1 MAKVN
6 FDISKRLD
14 ITTRKGDS
22 FNLQLTLKDSSG
34 IAINLYGSDGESKFY
49 MQVRDNMSSTEGN
62 GVVLHTVSN
71 ATGGGATDSSIAET
85 LISQQLTVTLTDI
98 VSSTTADTSSSSYV
112 ESTAATG
119 IITISAAAA
128 DMKLVASGR
137 YVYDLQYEDPGNTI
151 DSAADRKTILY
162 GTFTVNDDITEV
174 LG

>member
-34 IAINLYGSDGESKFY
+34 TVLNLYGSDGESKFY
-49 MQVRDNMSSTEGN
+49 MQVRDNMNSTYGN
-62 GVVLHTVSN
+62 GVILYTVAN
-71 ATGGGATDSSIAET
+71 ATGGGGTNPSVDEN
-85 LISQQLTVTLTDI
+85 LISQQLTVTLTD
-98 VSSTTADTSSSSYV
+98 VSGTAD
-112 ESTAATG
+112 ADATG
-119 IITISAAAA
+119 IVTISASAA
-128 DMKLVASGR
+128 DMKLVAPGR

-174 LG
+174 LV

>member
-14 ITTRKGDS
+14 ITARKGDS

-49 MQVRDNMSSTEGN
+49 MQVRDNMSSNEGN
-62 GVVLHTVSN
+62 GVVLHSP
-71 ATGGGATDSSIAET
+71 GTDSSADEN
-85 LISQQLTVTLTDI
+85 LISQQLTVALTDV
-98 VSSTTADTSSSSYV
+98 VSSTTADTSSDSYV

-119 IITISAAAA
+119 IVTISASAA

-151 DSAADRKTILY
+151 DSDNDRKTILF

>member
-14 ITTRKGDS
+14 ITTRRGDS

-34 IAINLYGSDGESKFY
+34 TALNLYESDGESKFY
-49 MQVRDNMSSTEGN
+49 MQVRDNMTSTEGN
-62 GVVLHTVSN
+62 GVVLY
-71 ATGGGATDSSIAET
+71 TDNTESSADEN
-85 LISQQLTVTLTDI
+85 LISQKFEVVLTD
-98 VSSTTADTSSSSYV
+98 VSGTAD
-112 ESTAATG
+112 ADATG
-119 IITISAAAA
+119 IVTISTSAEE
-128 DMKLVASGR
+128 MKLVAPGR
-137 YVYDLQYEDPGNTI
+137 YVYDLQYEDPGNTV

>member
-14 ITTRKGDS
+14 ITTRRGDS

-34 IAINLYGSDGESKFY
+34 TALNLYGSDGESKFY
-49 MQVRDNMSSTEGN
+49 MQVRDNMTSTEGN
-62 GVVLHTVSN
+62 GVVLY
-71 ATGGGATDSSIAET
+71 TDNTESSADEN
-85 LISQQLTVTLTDI
+85 LISQKFEVVLTD
-98 VSSTTADTSSSSYV
+98 VSGTAD
-112 ESTAATG
+112 ADATG
-119 IITISAAAA
+119 IVTISTSAEE
-128 DMKLVASGR
+128 MKLVAPGR
-137 YVYDLQYEDPGNTI
+137 YVYDLQYEDPGNTV

>member
-22 FNLQLTLKDSSG
+22 FKLQLTLKDSSG
-34 IAINLYGSDGESKFY
+34 TALNLYGSDGESKFY
-49 MQVRDNMSSTEGN
+49 MQVRDNMTSTEGN
-62 GVVLHTVSN
+62 GVVLYTSN
-71 ATGGGATDSSIAET
+71 TENSTDEN
-85 LISQQLTVTLTDI
+85 LISQKFEVVLTD
-98 VSSTTADTSSSSYV
+98 VSGTAD
-112 ESTAATG
+112 ADATG
-119 IITISAAAA
+119 IVTISTSAEE
-128 DMKLVASGR
+128 MKLVAPGR
-137 YVYDLQYEDPGNTI
+137 YVYDLQYEDPGNTV

>member
-34 IAINLYGSDGESKFY
+34 NALNLYGSDGESKFY
-49 MQVRDNMSSTEGN
+49 MQVRDNMTSTEGN
-62 GVVLHTVSN
+62 GVVLY
-71 ATGGGATDSSIAET
+71 TDNTENSADEN
-85 LISQQLTVTLTDI
+85 LISQKLTVTLTD
-98 VSSTTADTSSSSYV
+98 VSGTAD
-112 ESTAATG
+112 ADATG
-119 IITISAAAA
+119 IVTISTSAEE
-128 DMKLVASGR
+128 MKLVEPGR

>member
-14 ITTRKGDS
+14 ITTRKGDY

-34 IAINLYGSDGESKFY
+34 NALNLYGSDGESKFY
-49 MQVRDNMSSTEGN
+49 MQVRDNMTSTEGN
-62 GVVLHTVSN
+62 GVVLY
-71 ATGGGATDSSIAET
+71 TDNTENSADEN
-85 LISQQLTVTLTDI
+85 LISQKLTVALTD
-98 VSSTTADTSSSSYV
+98 VSGTAD
-112 ESTAATG
+112 ADATG
-119 IITISAAAA
+119 IVTISTSAEE
-128 DMKLVASGR
+128 MKLVEPGR

>member
-34 IAINLYGSDGESKFY
+34 TVLNLYGSDGESKFY
-49 MQVRDNMSSTEGN
+49 MQVRDNMNSTYGN
-62 GVVLHTVSN
+62 GVILYTVAN
-71 ATGGGATDSSIAET
+71 ATGGGGTNPSVDEN
-85 LISQQLTVTLTDI
+85 LISQQLTVTLTD
-98 VSSTTADTSSSSYV
+98 VSGTAD
-112 ESTAATG
+112 ADATG
-119 IITISAAAA
+119 IVTISASAA

-174 LG
+174 LV

>member
-14 ITTRKGDS
+14 IITRKGDS
-22 FNLQLTLKDSSG
+22 FNLQLTLKNSSG
-34 IAINLYGSDGESKFY
+34 TVLNLYGSDGESKFY

-62 GVVLHTVSN
+62 GVVLHTVAN
-71 ATGGGATDSSIAET
+71 ATGGGSTNSSVDEN
-85 LISQQLTVTLTDI
+85 LVSQQLTVTLTD
-98 VSSTTADTSSSSYV
+98 VTGTAD
-112 ESTAATG
+112 ADATG
-119 IITISAAAA
+119 IVTISASAA

>member
-34 IAINLYGSDGESKFY
+34 NALNLYGSDGESKFY
-49 MQVRDNMSSTEGN
+49 MQVRDNMTSTEGN
-62 GVVLHTVSN
+62 GVVLY
-71 ATGGGATDSSIAET
+71 TDNTENSADEN
-85 LISQQLTVTLTDI
+85 LISQKLTVALTD
-98 VSSTTADTSSSSYV
+98 VSGTAD
-112 ESTAATG
+112 ADATG
-119 IITISAAAA
+119 IVTISTSAEE
-128 DMKLVASGR
+128 MKLVEPGR
-137 YVYDLQYEDPGNTI
+137 YVYDLQYEDPGNTV